1 MIQQITLEEYL
12 MGRDKQ
18 FPISDAM
25 HLDALVMVSRANQ
38 LLAKFGE
45 YRKVSSG
52 YRPAAINV
60 TTKGAAKHSNHM
72 ICRAVD
78 LQDHD
83 GKLDEF
89 CMNNLALLSELELWL
104 ETPHTTLGWC
114 HISSFPPISHNR
126 VFIP

>member
-1 MIQQITLEEYL
+1 

-18 FPISDAM
+18 FPITDAM
-25 HLDALVMVSRANQ
+25 HLDALVIVSRANQ
-38 LLAKFGE
+38 LLAKFGQ

-52 YRPAAINV
+52 YRPAFINAS
-60 TTKGAAKHSNHM
+60 TPGAAKHSNHM

-78 LQDHD
+78 LEDHD

-89 CMNNLALLSELELWL
+89 CMQNLPLLAELELWL
-104 ETPHTTLGWC
+104 ETPQTTRGWC
-114 HISSFPPISHNR
+114 HVASFPPHSMSR